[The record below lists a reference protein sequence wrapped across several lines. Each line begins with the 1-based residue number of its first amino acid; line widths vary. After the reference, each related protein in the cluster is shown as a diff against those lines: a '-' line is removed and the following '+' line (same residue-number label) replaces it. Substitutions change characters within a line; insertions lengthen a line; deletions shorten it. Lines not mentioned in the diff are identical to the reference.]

1 MRRFIFLSLGVLS
14 TLLPT
19 IISIMM
25 GRSVGDIILLT
36 VTTYMVYVLVSI
48 LIVLIWV
55 FVSNGSLPDVG
66 DDIHDIPPFF
76 WFLTLGR
83 KRIYYSDLG
92 YFYVSIKGDYV
103 SVHKQGFLLSHYLF
117 NVWYGGDIES
127 LRSSI
132 KSELDS
138 LYAKELV
145 EARSK
150 KLKKDNLRSWDG
162 YIDIVSKRD
171 DKLKDLLK

>member
-1 MRRFIFLSLGVLS
+1 MRRFIFLLLGVLS
-14 TLLPT
+14 TILPT
-19 IISIMM
+19 IILIMM

-36 VTTYMVYVLVSI
+36 MNIYLVYVLVSI
-48 LIVLIWV
+48 LMVLTWV
-55 FVSNGSLPDVG
+55 FVSNGNLPDVG
-66 DDIHDIPPFF
+66 DDIPLFF

-83 KRIYYSDLG
+83 KRVYYSDLG

-127 LRSSI
+127 LRVGI

-138 LYAKELV
+138 LYAKELA

-150 KLKKDNLRSWDG
+150 KLKKDSLKVWDG

>member
-1 MRRFIFLSLGVLS
+1 MKRFIFLSLGVLS
-14 TLLPT
+14 TILPT
-19 IISIMM
+19 IILIMM
-25 GRSVGDIILLT
+25 GRSVGDIILIT
-36 VTTYMVYVLVSI
+36 MTTYMVYVLVSI
-48 LIVLIWV
+48 LMVLIWV
-55 FVSNGSLPDVG
+55 FVSNGNLPDVG
-66 DDIHDIPPFF
+66 DDIPSFF
-76 WFLTLGR
+76 WFLTLDR

-103 SVHKQGFLLSHYLF
+103 RVQKQGFLLSHYLF
-117 NVWYGGDIES
+117 NVWYGGDIEL

-138 LYAKELV
+138 LYKKELA

-150 KLKKDNLRSWDG
+150 KLRGDNLKAWDG

-171 DKLKDLLK
+171 DKIKRLLK